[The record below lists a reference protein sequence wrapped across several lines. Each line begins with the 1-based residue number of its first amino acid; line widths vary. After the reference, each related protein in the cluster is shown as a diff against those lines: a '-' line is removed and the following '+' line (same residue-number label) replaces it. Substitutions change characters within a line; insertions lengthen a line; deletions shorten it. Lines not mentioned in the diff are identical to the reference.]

1 MSVKKIVV
9 TANLRTRINLSSIL
23 NALLWKEVNCWKNTA
38 FGSVNIRLQKGLLF
52 QMFSSGRVISV
63 GGITEGQA
71 KRMFLRHVRT
81 VSDIGISAEYTNYNI
96 QNIVATYD
104 LKRKLDLATIAS
116 HHRLE
121 FEPELFPAVRYRI
134 EYLKV
139 TVNIFHT
146 GKCTILGAKT
156 VEIVSK
162 AAYRIKDLIEDGRK
176 NGS

>member
-1 MSVKKIVV
+1 MSIKNIAV
-9 TANLRTRINLSSIL
+9 TANLRTHTNLSSIL
-23 NALLWKEVNCWKNTA
+23 NALLRKEVNCWKNTA
-38 FGSVNIRLQKGLLF
+38 FGSVNIRLQRGLLF
-52 QMFSSGRVISV
+52 QMFPSGRVISV

-71 KRMFLRHVRT
+71 KRIFLRHLRT
-81 VSDIGISAEYTNYNI
+81 VSDIGISTEYTKYNI

-104 LKRKLDLATIAS
+104 LKRKLDLATIAL

-134 EYLKV
+134 EDLKV

-156 VEIVSK
+156 VERVSE
-162 AAYRIKDLIEDGRK
+162 AVDRIRDLIEDAK
-176 NGS
+176 YGS

>member
-1 MSVKKIVV
+1 M
-9 TANLRTRINLSSIL
+9 TTLSNVSK
-23 NALLWKEVNCWKNTA
+23 WK
-38 FGSVNIRLQKGLLF
+38 
-52 QMFSSGRVISV
+52 SGT
-63 GGITEGQA
+63 TEGQA
-71 KRMFLRHVRT
+71 KRIFLRHLRT
-81 VSDIGISAEYTNYNI
+81 VSDIGISAEYTNCSI

-134 EYLKV
+134 EDLKV

-156 VEIVSK
+156 VEIVSQVVD
-162 AAYRIKDLIEDGRK
+162 RIRDLIQDAED
-176 NGS
+176 